1 MNKNNQYE
9 NDFIINQII
18 DKKKNNLFY
27 EKIGKRN
34 KKITKGLK
42 FSNKKIMKQNKRNYY
57 INK

>member
-9 NDFIINQII
+9 NDFIINLII

-42 FSNKKIMKQNKRNYY
+42 FSNNKIMKQNKRNYY

>member
-1 MNKNNQYE
+1 MDNQNI

-27 EKIGKRN
+27 ERIGKRIR
-34 KKITKGLK
+34 KIIKGLK
-42 FSNKKIMKQNKRNYY
+42 CSNNKTMKQNKRNYY

>member
-1 MNKNNQYE
+1 MDPINQNQ

-42 FSNKKIMKQNKRNYY
+42 FSNNKIMKQNKRNYY